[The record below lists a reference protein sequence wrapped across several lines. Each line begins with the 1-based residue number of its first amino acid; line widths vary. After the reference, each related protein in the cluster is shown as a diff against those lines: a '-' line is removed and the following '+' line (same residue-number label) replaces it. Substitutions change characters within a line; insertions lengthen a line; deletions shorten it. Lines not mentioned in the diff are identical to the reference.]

1 MIAADARAPCGG
13 GTSAPRY
20 SDAIGTLILFSL
32 TASMNPTLVAVTSLM
47 LLRDR
52 PAEMMAGFLAGALTI
67 SITLGI
73 VIELAFNGS
82 SQATKT
88 TQHTINPAV
97 DIALGAILLLVAGV
111 LHSERYDRRADRRH
125 ERREANAK
133 QPSRWERAL
142 NRGTPR
148 TAFVLGIALT
158 LPGASYLAGL
168 TVIHKLHNPA
178 AVDVLLVI
186 GFNIVMLWI
195 LELPLLG
202 FIIAPT
208 KTPQAV
214 NRAKGWAS
222 RHARQLAIR
231 GSATIGVLL
240 VIKGAIGLL
249 R

>member
-1 MIAADARAPCGG
+1 LSPRRAPDGN
-13 GTSAPRY
+13 GTTAARYAAPIVG
-20 SDAIGTLILFSL
+20 ALILFSL
-32 TASMNPTLVAVTSLM
+32 TASLNPTLVAVTSLM

-52 PAEMMAGFLAGALTI
+52 PAELMAGFLAGALTI

-73 VIELAFNGS
+73 VIVLAFNGS

-97 DIALGAILLLVAGV
+97 DVALGALLLLIAGV
-111 LHSERYDRRADRRH
+111 LHSDRYDRRADRRH
-125 ERREANAK
+125 ERRESSEK

-142 NRGTPR
+142 DHGTAR
-148 TAFVLGIALT
+148 TAFVLGIVLT

-168 TVIHKLHNPA
+168 TVIHKLHTSA
-178 AVDVLLVI
+178 ALDVLLVI

-202 FIIAPT
+202 FIVAPT

-214 NRAKGWAS
+214 DRAKVWAS
-222 RHARQLAIR
+222 RHARQVAIR

-240 VIKGAIGLL
+240 VIKGVIGLI